1 MIPSSH
7 FPALFISQKDILE
20 ILNLFSSQ
28 GLVVEKYS
36 SEISNFLFPYPVPHI
51 TKHAIYQIE
60 DQLHKQK
67 TITESLI
74 PIKDIFRYD
83 SNKITLYTKN
93 FQTLSKNPSISTIL
107 VIYLVI
113 SFLSTPDFNSMSS
126 SFENL
131 LEAIVLTKRNMPRN
145 YYVFSLLT
153 CITRFVENDH
163 SSLFNI
169 CKLAFRT
176 VQSDIFELFTYLL
189 VKVLRNSD
197 QESYEY
203 LLTSLYD
210 SVLQNPSEFETINF
224 LKILSFLSQ
233 KVLSFDVFA
242 LNLIDSLT
250 YVREKDKDI
259 HDILDS
265 IPLYFEQHIPT
276 VFRICEIDLKQ
287 GESNQFFRFSYNFER
302 KSYFTNGL
310 VPLASELFDR
320 NFPISVDIEKV
331 LTSMAHFLQNLENGY
346 FEYFFN
352 KISISNDLVYL
363 VYVKLL
369 TIFAKR
375 IKMTDSIYDRIF
387 SSAVVFS
394 PAVTLFDYRADY
406 NNIFSLRTEVFNFI
420 IKYHRQLVIQVLLK
434 FGASPLLFAE
444 FIGRLHCNLSLF
456 DTSLLANE
464 AFKSCIVQVLM
475 ILKKDNSE
483 PYQKAR
489 STVDLFLFSLFKD
502 DFFIRNNFFE
512 SSIFVSGYFTSIFE
526 PTLRSSIIDSYLTF
540 LQNFDS
546 SQEQLKPSI
555 EMIST
560 VINFCEDV
568 EMALSILHSFTEILS
583 INQKIKSYIAP
594 FIESITAFLHL
605 HPSQKF
611 LNETIQLYLHCEHQ
625 FEMRQIRDLSDSIHK
640 INGDNDPDDQ
650 LVLNFLCLISNSPSA
665 SLHNRFSIFNE
676 ALLISFFSIFQSPQK
691 ARPIF
696 DLFYEL
702 CKYSPFNC
710 YKCNKAEVDLLF
722 IEMLKNYPLK
732 FSFRGCR
739 MNSCIID
746 SKRQIIEILCLILTV
761 RSSIPV
767 CIKMISIF
775 KLSSIESD
783 VLNILLSHLVS
794 IRKNIQP
801 IGFCNS
807 EIESFENGI
816 RGKDIDNGFSL
827 QFWLKIDES
836 ICHYSSSVICLLS
849 IIDDHIK
856 INFKINNNGSLLAEV
871 KSSETVHT
879 AILESRFPSGV
890 WNFIALAFKRPEKSK
905 GYLYFS
911 LNGDKYD
918 RYTMKEMSH
927 FSHNYATIK
936 IGRIESM
943 KPIKYIFPIF
953 LGDYFFYSR
962 KLKHHEIVEYYQK
975 GELQPDFIFRSKRL
989 KKSIFPTFLDNFI
1002 SCDVHHFILP
1012 YFYLNSDSKFVLPTM
1027 FLETLINILNV
1038 SISYNEKID
1047 LDFKVYSYALKKS
1060 DKLTFTLYQRFV
1072 SILQN
1077 SITLKTMKSLVYD
1090 ILLNFEIWTAIKEPS
1105 HLYRITQHWGNSL
1118 FDSCS
1123 SVLTN
1128 FAIIFSQI
1136 PVYFTRNRSIDIDL
1150 CRQGIDKL
1158 LLSIASVSFT
1168 NENAIAILSHCAASD
1183 DLNQLLCNF
1192 DLLYRISLIRDDISI
1207 SICELLFYF
1216 LKPQKEKQFVAA
1228 LKIIYQVSK
1237 LKFPKF
1243 VDSILCLFNE
1253 FYITEELLD
1262 LLLKILPDFPMI
1274 YPLVIFIAINL
1285 KSGFDLSVITQIL
1298 KSLKI
1303 PCLAANW
1310 LLMPLILFSIT
1321 KSVDIVLF
1329 CASNM
1334 IDHFSIDAFEHSL
1347 TYIDFLSSILDFN
1360 FDDFTLKFAKINVD
1374 FMNSE
1379 NILEVQTMFSLCLRL
1394 LLISNQQTF
1403 SFIDS
1408 EQLRKSDDVKYS
1420 IFDSKDFDFD
1430 SSFVF
1435 NFESSFNGYLKLIQ
1449 KDLSNQTFFFR
1460 IIQNPL
1466 MMSVIRIFQVAKIDI
1481 PLFQK
1486 FYQFF
1491 VLITREKKKSR
1502 MKLAL
1507 LESLNSLF
1515 PYYYANA
1522 CSTIHENIVNFQ
1534 RKQIE
1539 YWSNAMNDSI
1549 KFMTSFGREE
1559 ASIAVSNTDFLKD
1572 GKIDKLIEIKLRKN
1586 VFSQFSIW
1594 SHKKLYLTEIR
1605 RVFQYS
1611 NMFHQIRLKK
1621 SANLTNFSSF
1631 YLADQNGSNSS
1642 IKNLNPNSNLN
1653 SSSNSN
1659 SNVSSNQD
1667 SDYSSSLSDTPN
1679 SYQTVATHSHI
1690 NLNSNDLSENAF
1702 FKSKCL
1708 MVKIGQ
1714 EIPAEFTLEP
1724 EKFIVKTN
1732 SSQKVVMLYEI
1743 SHIFKKNRF
1752 QIENSIEFI
1761 LVNGRSILLDFS
1773 PLNSSTVLSQFRN
1786 LRCDNLKTFENSTPH
1801 KAFENS
1807 GLIEKWKN
1815 REISN
1820 FEYLMALNI
1829 YAGRSFKDSN
1839 LYPIF
1844 PWILTNYSSFEST
1857 FPSSYSTEFA
1867 SPKSSPSK
1875 MKENKPKSKRKLEMP
1890 KCPNSSPYFH
1900 SIFKDKETAKQPNQ
1914 VQEQKDQHEEQKDQH
1929 EEQKEQHEEQKDQHE
1944 EQKDQHEEQ
1953 KDQHEEQKEQHEEQK
1968 EQHEEQK
1975 DQHEEQKEQHEE
1987 QKDQHEEQKEQHE
2000 EQKDQ
2005 HEEQKDQHEEQK
2017 DQHEEQKDQHEE
2029 QKEQHEEQKD
2039 QHEEQ
2044 KDQHEEQKDQHEE
2057 QKDQHE
2063 EQKEQHEEQK
2073 DQHEEQKEQHEEQK
2087 EQHEEQKDQHEEQ
2100 KDQHEEQKDQHE
2112 EQKEQHEEQ
2121 KDQHEEQKDHQMENE
2136 LHDTLTSDS
2145 ESESETDN
2153 DNAGV
2158 DGGFYS
2164 NRVMNRSSSYVRE
2177 DAGYR
2182 AEKRNLSKPIAIQTE
2197 EKFHE
2202 FNLKFSSEHPIS
2214 HSNCF
2219 FLVSPSSTAIVA
2231 HWLIRQ
2237 PPFTQLHLKTE
2248 NGKFGYPTRLFQTMS
2263 RAVYQALNGTISWEL
2278 CPEFFCFPEIFVNMN
2293 MYKLGNNVKNDV
2305 FSLHKSVEFVYIHR
2319 KILESEEVSACLN
2332 NWIDLIF
2339 GNKTKSVE
2347 SGNVYS
2353 PILCDNVWK
2362 TCSSKYSKNFIVDM
2376 LKTAG
2381 QLPQSMFSKSHP
2393 KRNLLVSPYS
2403 KNKTIKNQRKS
2414 DDKNISISSIS
2425 SFMVSQIK
2433 QRQKLQSKIYILTDK
2448 VDVNDLL
2455 LRERT
2460 NILSILNGFSENIE
2474 LDSNQ
2479 DLKEAVKIKHATFLK
2494 KIVSESDAAEKSEE
2508 YLFLVEICDFVFG
2521 TLSINFDSKSCHL
2534 DLSSEKNYK
2543 HCKRDLNNW
2552 KCGNEKDILY
2562 SDFKYGFIVANSICN
2577 EIFIVKKSSI
2587 KKFSKSIE
2595 KEKDDE
2601 NDIEINDDENN
2612 GIVNFDFLS
2621 TSGDEFSI
2629 GNSDGKFDVFY
2640 LNKIE
2645 AKPFSFHFL
2654 YERVSCFC
2662 LSQSYG
2668 VIVIGTVNGFIYIV
2682 DSKSGLI
2689 SFRCSV
2695 LDKNGFSEKVG
2706 GENDSNDLANSSSS
2720 SNQLFESSASYFRD
2734 GKIPKKI
2741 LITDGFGFIV
2751 VYCDD
2756 LSVFVFNINGAL
2768 IRKRKLNF
2776 SVKIL
2781 FSFKSNSGFD
2791 FIVAADSKGG
2801 IRFCEAFYLDF
2812 DESPI
2817 YICRSEILSIS
2828 YDLPYDA
2835 ILVVTKNGGFFRIP
2849 TNTNQWIY

>member
-794 IRKNIQP
+794 IRKNIHP

-1072 SILQN
+1072 SILLN

-1118 FDSCS
+1118 FESCS

-1136 PVYFTRNRSIDIDL
+1136 PVYFNRNRSIDIDL

-1408 EQLRKSDDVKYS
+1408 ELRKSGDVKYS

-1621 SANLTNFSSF
+1621 SANLTNLSSF

-1900 SIFKDKETAKQPNQ
+1900 SIFKDKETAKQPTQ
-1914 VQEQKDQHEEQKDQH
+1914 VQEQKDQHEEQKENDR
-1929 EEQKEQHEEQKDQHE
+1929 
-1944 EQKDQHEEQ
+1944 
-1953 KDQHEEQKEQHEEQK
+1953 
-1968 EQHEEQK
+1968 
-1975 DQHEEQKEQHEE
+1975 
-1987 QKDQHEEQKEQHE
+1987 
-2000 EQKDQ
+2000 
-2005 HEEQKDQHEEQK
+2005 
-2017 DQHEEQKDQHEE
+2017 
-2029 QKEQHEEQKD
+2029 
-2039 QHEEQ
+2039 
-2044 KDQHEEQKDQHEE
+2044 
-2057 QKDQHE
+2057 
-2063 EQKEQHEEQK
+2063 
-2073 DQHEEQKEQHEEQK
+2073 
-2087 EQHEEQKDQHEEQ
+2087 
-2100 KDQHEEQKDQHE
+2100 
-2112 EQKEQHEEQ
+2112 EEQ

-2136 LHDTLTSDS
+2136 LNDTLTSDS

-2293 MYKLGNNVKNDV
+2293 KYKLGNNVKNDV

-2381 QLPQSMFSKSHP
+2381 QLPQSMFAKSHP

-2479 DLKEAVKIKHATFLK
+2479 ELKEAVKIKHATFLK

-2695 LDKNGFSEKVG
+2695 LDKNGFSEKVE